1 MGMSSLCEAVAI
13 SGVDKRLFEDMLRKH
28 HRQAYSLAYRMTG
41 NDADAEDLV
50 QEAFVRAYRF
60 FDRYDA
66 RLPFSSWLYRI
77 MTNAHIDA
85 VRRRAKIKTVSLDE
99 PIKGEHGETALPWEL
114 PDSADSPEQTVLSH
128 VLDADIQ
135 KALLAVPTPFRVAVI
150 LADIEGMSY
159 EEIAEVMKCS
169 VGTVRSRIHRG
180 RKLLR
185 KYLIDRSTR
194 GASMDTRC
202 LE

>member
-1 MGMSSLCEAVAI
+1 MSSVCEALAI
-13 SGVDKRLFEDMLRKH
+13 SAVDKRLFEDLLRKH

-41 NDADAEDLV
+41 SEADAEDLV
-50 QEAFVRAYRF
+50 QEAFLRAYRF
-60 FDRYDA
+60 FERYDA

-85 VRRRAKIKTVSLDE
+85 VRRRARLRTVSLDE
-99 PIKGEHGETALPWEL
+99 PLKGEHGETALAWEL
-114 PDSADSPEQTVLSH
+114 PDTADNPEEKLMSEL
-128 VLDADIQ
+128 LDADIQ
-135 KALLAVPTPFRVAVI
+135 KALLDVPAPFRIAVV
-150 LADIEGMSY
+150 LADIEGLSY

-185 KYLIDRSTR
+185 KSLAGRSTR
-194 GASMDTRC
+194 GASSEPRC
-202 LE
+202 AE